1 MGIYNGG
8 HDRSL
13 SDTFKSFNNTDPV
26 EIPCK
31 IEDPDGLLERLKQEL
46 ELTEEI
52 KNKFI
57 DVCKY
62 MYAHKLSAIES
73 QYEVGVKFKITME
86 LPEEWSESKRAAKIG
101 KGIAEGLA
109 EALKGAEIEPQESEV
124 EDGTN

>member
-1 MGIYNGG
+1 MGIYNAG

-13 SDTFKSFNNTDPV
+13 SDTFFESFYNSDPV

-31 IEDPDGLLERLKQEL
+31 IEDPDGFLERLKQET

-73 QYEVGVKFKITME
+73 QYEGGVKFKITME
-86 LPEEWSESKRAAKIG
+86 LPEEWSESKRTAEIG
-101 KGIAEGLA
+101 KGIVEGLR
-109 EALKGAEIEPQESEV
+109 EALKGAESE
-124 EDGTN
+124 EGKK